1 MSWYGH
7 GSAVKA
13 NNSQSQGPK
22 FDPSKK
28 YTWSPETNFTITG
41 HEFGLLLN
49 TLRSIT
55 STKEAQTIILAHEAG
70 DALEKTLASGVE
82 SGIIVESP
90 EQQ

>member
-1 MSWYGH
+1 M
-7 GSAVKA
+7 AEIINFEDVVK
-13 NNSQSQGPK
+13 QPTEGPK
-22 FDPSKK
+22 FDPKKK
-28 YTWSPETNFTITG
+28 YTWSPETVFTING

-82 SGIIVESP
+82 SGIIVEIP
-90 EQQ
+90 ENK

>member
-1 MSWYGH
+1 M
-7 GSAVKA
+7 AEIINFEDVAKQA
-13 NNSQSQGPK
+13 PQGPK

-70 DALEKTLASGVE
+70 DVLEKTLAHGVE
-82 SGIIVESP
+82 TGIIIELP
-90 EQQ
+90 ENK

>member
-1 MSWYGH
+1 M
-7 GSAVKA
+7 AEIINFEDVVK
-13 NNSQSQGPK
+13 QEPQGPK

-70 DALEKTLASGVE
+70 DVLEKTLAHGVE
-82 SGIIVESP
+82 TGIIIELP
-90 EQQ
+90 ENK

>member
-1 MSWYGH
+1 M
-7 GSAVKA
+7 AEIINFEDVAKQA
-13 NNSQSQGPK
+13 PQGPK

-70 DALEKTLASGVE
+70 DVLEKTLAHGVE
-82 SGIIVESP
+82 SGIIIELP
-90 EQQ
+90 ENK